1 MGSLPLVDCS
11 CKILTSGVKPRLLR
25 SNDHH
30 LMKRSNEQKEAHQQH
45 AKRLLDLGFRKAD
58 ISATLQRKYS
68 LSRATA
74 YRDVDE
80 ADQSREI
87 EDHKIEADPVP
98 MISLEDRDALM
109 RMTRQ
114 MLIDA
119 YTDGNVQDYA
129 RLIREY
135 ERLARMGGLSQKF

>member
-1 MGSLPLVDCS
+1 
-11 CKILTSGVKPRLLR
+11 
-25 SNDHH
+25 
-30 LMKRSNEQKEAHQQH
+30 MKRTAEVKESHQQH
-45 AKRLLDLGFRKAD
+45 AKKLLDMGLQKAD
-58 ISATLQRKYS
+58 VSATLQRKYG

-87 EDHKIEADPVP
+87 EDHTIEADPVP
-98 MISLEDRDALM
+98 VISFEDRDALM

-114 MLIDA
+114 LLIDA
-119 YTDGNVQDYA
+119 FNDGNVQDYA

-135 ERLARMGGLSQKF
+135 ERLARMGGLSHIS

>member
-1 MGSLPLVDCS
+1 
-11 CKILTSGVKPRLLR
+11 
-25 SNDHH
+25 
-30 LMKRSNEQKEAHQQH
+30 MKRPAEVREAHQEH
-45 AKRLLDLGFRKAD
+45 AKKLLDMGLQKAD
-58 ISATLQRKYS
+58 VAATLQRKFG

-80 ADQSREI
+80 ADISRED
-87 EDHKIEADPVP
+87 EDHTIEATPVP
-98 MISLEDRDALM
+98 MISFEDRDALM

-114 MLIDA
+114 LLIDA

-129 RLIREY
+129 RLVREY

>member
-1 MGSLPLVDCS
+1 
-11 CKILTSGVKPRLLR
+11 
-25 SNDHH
+25 
-30 LMKRSNEQKEAHQQH
+30 MKRTAEVKEVHQQH
-45 AKRLLDLGFRKAD
+45 AKKLLDMGLQKAD
-58 ISATLQRKYS
+58 VSATLQRKYG

-80 ADQSREI
+80 ADQSREL
-87 EDHKIEADPVP
+87 EDHSIEATPVP
-98 MISLEDRDALM
+98 MISFEDRDALM

-114 MLIDA
+114 LLIDA

-129 RLIREY
+129 RLVREY

>member
-11 CKILTSGVKPRLLR
+11 CKILTSGVKPRPAPLQ
-25 SNDHH
+25 SPHP
-30 LMKRSNEQKEAHQQH
+30 MKRSNELKEAHQLN

-58 ISATLQRKYS
+58 VASTLQRKYH

-80 ADQSREI
+80 ADQSREL
-87 EDHKIEADPVP
+87 EDLTIEAEPVP
-98 MISLEDRDALM
+98 MISMEDRDALM

-119 YTDGNVQDYA
+119 YEDGNVQDYA
-129 RLIREY
+129 RLVREY

>member
-1 MGSLPLVDCS
+1 
-11 CKILTSGVKPRLLR
+11 
-25 SNDHH
+25 
-30 LMKRSNEQKEAHQQH
+30 MKRTEEVRKAHQEH
-45 AKRLLDLGFRKAD
+45 AKKLLDMGLQKAD
-58 ISATLQRKYS
+58 VAATLQRRYS

-80 ADQSREI
+80 ADISRED
-87 EDHKIEADPVP
+87 EDHTIEATPVP
-98 MISLEDRDALM
+98 MISFEDRDALM

-114 MLIDA
+114 LLIDA

-129 RLIREY
+129 RLVREY

>member
-1 MGSLPLVDCS
+1 
-11 CKILTSGVKPRLLR
+11 
-25 SNDHH
+25 
-30 LMKRSNEQKEAHQQH
+30 MKRPEEVRKAHQEH
-45 AKRLLDLGFRKAD
+45 AKKLLDMGLQKAD
-58 ISATLQRKYS
+58 VAATLQRKFG

-80 ADQSREI
+80 ADISRED
-87 EDHKIEADPVP
+87 EDHTIEATPVP
-98 MISLEDRDALM
+98 MISFEDRDALM

-114 MLIDA
+114 LLIDA

-129 RLIREY
+129 RLVREY

>member
-1 MGSLPLVDCS
+1 MY
-11 CKILTSGVKPRLLR
+11 
-25 SNDHH
+25 
-30 LMKRSNEQKEAHQQH
+30 KRQ
-45 AKRLLDLGFRKAD
+45 
-58 ISATLQRKYS
+58 
-68 LSRATA
+68 TA

-87 EDHKIEADPVP
+87 EDLTIEADPVP

-135 ERLARMGGLSQKF
+135 ERLYRIGGLSQKF

>member
-1 MGSLPLVDCS
+1 MLRPL
-11 CKILTSGVKPRLLR
+11 
-25 SNDHH
+25 
-30 LMKRSNEQKEAHQQH
+30 LMKRSNEQKAAHQQH
-45 AKRLLDLGFRKAD
+45 AKRLLDLGLRKAD
-58 ISATLQRKYS
+58 VSSTLQRKYN

-87 EDHKIEADPVP
+87 EDHKIDADPVP

-129 RLIREY
+129 RLIRES

>member
-1 MGSLPLVDCS
+1 
-11 CKILTSGVKPRLLR
+11 
-25 SNDHH
+25 
-30 LMKRSNEQKEAHQQH
+30 MKRTPEEVEIHQQQ
-45 AKRLLDLGFRKAD
+45 AKKLLDMGLQKAD
-58 ISATLQRKYS
+58 ISATLQRKYG

-74 YRDVDE
+74 YRDIDE

-87 EDHKIEADPVP
+87 EDHSIEADPTPV
-98 MISLEDRDALM
+98 ISFQDRDALM

-114 MLIDA
+114 LLIDA

-135 ERLARMGGLSQKF
+135 ERLARMGGLSQIS

>member
-1 MGSLPLVDCS
+1 
-11 CKILTSGVKPRLLR
+11 
-25 SNDHH
+25 
-30 LMKRSNEQKEAHQQH
+30 MKRTAEVKEAHQQH

-58 ISATLQRKYS
+58 ISATLQRKYN

-87 EDHKIEADPVP
+87 EDLTIEADPVP

-119 YTDGNVQDYA
+119 YSDGNVQDFS
-129 RLIREY
+129 RLVREY

>member
-1 MGSLPLVDCS
+1 
-11 CKILTSGVKPRLLR
+11 
-25 SNDHH
+25 
-30 LMKRSNEQKEAHQQH
+30 MKRTAEVKEAHQQH
-45 AKRLLDLGFRKAD
+45 AKKLLDMGLRKAD

-74 YRDVDE
+74 YRDIDT
-80 ADQSREI
+80 ADLERDC
-87 EDHKIEADPVP
+87 EDHTIEADPVP

-119 YTDGNVQDYA
+119 YEDGNVQDYA
-129 RLIREY
+129 RLVREY

>member
-1 MGSLPLVDCS
+1 
-11 CKILTSGVKPRLLR
+11 
-25 SNDHH
+25 
-30 LMKRSNEQKEAHQQH
+30 MKRTAEVKEVHQEH
-45 AKRLLDLGFRKAD
+45 AKKLLDMGLQKAD
-58 ISATLQRKYS
+58 VAATLQRKYG

-80 ADQSREI
+80 ADQMREV
-87 EDHKIEADPVP
+87 EDHNIEATPVP
-98 MISLEDRDALM
+98 MISFEDRDALM

-114 MLIDA
+114 LLIDA

-135 ERLARMGGLSQKF
+135 ERLARMGGLSQTF

>member
-1 MGSLPLVDCS
+1 MFQPL
-11 CKILTSGVKPRLLR
+11 
-25 SNDHH
+25 
-30 LMKRSNEQKEAHQQH
+30 LMKRSNEQKAAHQQH
-45 AKRLLDLGFRKAD
+45 AKRLLDLGLRKAD
-58 ISATLQRKYS
+58 VSSTLQRKYN

-74 YRDVDE
+74 YRYVDE

-87 EDHKIEADPVP
+87 EDHKIDADPVP

>member
-1 MGSLPLVDCS
+1 
-11 CKILTSGVKPRLLR
+11 
-25 SNDHH
+25 
-30 LMKRSNEQKEAHQQH
+30 MKRTAEVKEAHQQH
-45 AKRLLDLGFRKAD
+45 AKKLLDMGLQKAD
-58 ISATLQRKYS
+58 VSATLQRKYG

-87 EDHKIEADPVP
+87 EDLTIEADPVP

-114 MLIDA
+114 LLIDA

-129 RLIREY
+129 RLVREY